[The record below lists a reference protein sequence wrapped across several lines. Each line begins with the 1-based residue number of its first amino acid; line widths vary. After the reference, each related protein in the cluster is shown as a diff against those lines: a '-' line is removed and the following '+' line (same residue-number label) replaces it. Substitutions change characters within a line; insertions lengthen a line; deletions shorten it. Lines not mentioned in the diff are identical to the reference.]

1 MLLKNL
7 FFDIYLI
14 STNFSFYLGLL
25 ISLTSYYLLVSSLRR
40 KFAIFILTII
50 VFSMWGFLHNLDGMM
65 LVLLTAEFT
74 ILLLLIMTYIQL
86 YANYT
91 FLTTK
96 FSKYVYFIYIVI
108 FIVYGGDN
116 NCFFFFTSFYKGINH
131 IVASDFYIL
140 YYFLFEKLPLI
151 VILLTLIISFFSL
164 FFIILYFNLKSIKLK
179 ANKELK
185 SLFFLRKQNLFKQ
198 TSFNH
203 KLYTFQY

>member
-14 STNFSFYLGLL
+14 STNFSFYLGLGL
-25 ISLTSYYLLVSSLRR
+25 SLTSYCLLFSSLRR
-40 KFAIFILTII
+40 KFTVFILTTVI
-50 VFSMWGFLHNLDGMM
+50 FSMWGFLHNLDGMM

-86 YANYT
+86 YANYN
-91 FLTTK
+91 FLTTS
-96 FSKYVYFIYIVI
+96 FNKYVLIFYII
-108 FIVYGGDN
+108 ISLLYSGDN
-116 NCFFFFTSFYKGINH
+116 NCFFFYTSFYKSLNH

-140 YYFLFEKLPLI
+140 YYFLFERFPLL
-151 VILLTLIISFFSL
+151 VVLLTLIISFFSL

-179 ANKELK
+179 ENKGLK

-198 TSFNH
+198 TNFNN

>member
-1 MLLKNL
+1 M
-7 FFDIYLI
+7 
-14 STNFSFYLGLL
+14 
-25 ISLTSYYLLVSSLRR
+25 
-40 KFAIFILTII
+40 
-50 VFSMWGFLHNLDGMM
+50 HNLDGMM

-86 YANYT
+86 YANYS

-96 FSKYVYFIYIVI
+96 LSKYIYIIYIVI

-116 NCFFFFTSFYKGINH
+116 NCFFLLISFYKGINH

-164 FFIILYFNLKSIKLK
+164 FFIILYFNLKSIKLN
-179 ANKELK
+179 ANKGLK

-198 TSFNH
+198 TSFNN